1 MKYYPLIP
9 VIYISV
15 GLLCVLY
22 FLILSIT
29 YGPFYIVFSEFFLFV
44 GCVLIIVGFIEK
56 NKKQHILSYIY
67 KSIRIFIEG
76 ILITAMI
83 TFISIQS
90 CIIYQGTH
98 IDNNHGEAALILGAQ
113 LNGSSISRLL
123 RYRLE
128 SGIEFAK
135 KYPDTYLIVSGGK
148 GNNEHI
154 SEAKAMKQ
162 YLIDHGIKEYRILV
176 EDHSKN
182 TRENLL
188 YSKKIMKQNHISS
201 VSIITN
207 DFHMFRANYLAHS
220 QGIKSYRYP
229 AKSDFDLSFNFYI
242 REFFGFIKDFI
253 VNHI

>member
-1 MKYYPLIP
+1 MKYYPWLPI
-9 VIYISV
+9 VYIGI
-15 GLLCVLY
+15 GLLCILY

-29 YGPFYIVFSEFFLFV
+29 YGPFYIVFSEFFLFL
-44 GCVLIIVGFIEK
+44 GCILIIIGFIEK
-56 NKKQHILSYIY
+56 KKKRHILSYIQ

-76 ILITAMI
+76 ILIIATI
-83 TFISIQS
+83 TFISIQT
-90 CIIYQGTH
+90 CILYQGTH
-98 IDNNHGEAALILGAQ
+98 TDDNHGEAALILGAQ

-128 SGIEFAK
+128 CGIEFANR
-135 KYPDTYLIVSGGK
+135 YPDTYLIVSGGK

-162 YLIDHGIKEYRILV
+162 YLIDHDIEEYRILI
-176 EDHSKN
+176 EDRSKN

-188 YSKKIMKQNHISS
+188 YSKKIMKQNHIAS

-220 QGIKSYRYP
+220 QGINSYRYP

-253 VNHI
+253 VNHL